1 MFCAAQKLPVPLVGI
16 LTPFWCGWQSDVAL
30 VGENLIE
37 RRAFRT
43 ENQWITS
50 QFDSVNEDLRAVDQ
64 HLQNM
69 REAMVKQ
76 AVKHG
81 EIEGLVE
88 AKLTEAFQ
96 DRDAESADD
105 LAGMRNVLT
114 VNREIVQDVLTKA
127 QENESRFVVLS
138 NRLENFEIQV
148 DAKLHQQVQQDA
160 GPQVQREL
168 RRLQEDVDLVCAR
181 LELEQKASQAFMK
194 RLDDVDVDLTLL
206 SQTNISMQERLLQLS
221 KRADGSDDSVTELRR
236 RIDTIMFDIRADVEA
251 LVRGASLVSS
261 GGGGMRPTSN
271 WNPVGMFESR
281 STPTSMHDGGLD
293 LIGRPSI
300 AEAATE
306 MQAELEA
313 DQARIDLESA
323 RQSAASEKVGTIIT
337 VVSPGPI
344 PGPPPGAP
352 AGALASKGGKGKG
365 KDAAASS
372 PLASQAVGT
381 TGTALPLPAMSVVSA
396 PPTEPAPI
404 TLSAPAAPLPQEK
417 DGGKG
422 GPAAPA
428 PKGKGEKG
436 KPTPAPAPLDDS
448 RLPAS
453 TATLPVPP
461 VSAVASI
468 APIVAIAAVAPISPA
483 VPVATPSVVPLFS
496 ADTFS
501 EDLLDIDDLLASS
514 AEEDAEPPE
523 WEKFFDDDL
532 NRDYYY
538 NQKSKQTLWEPP
550 PGFVGAS
557 FCPPAKLPSIIV
569 DLDQNPSRCAVS
581 RRTGR
586 KPRRCEILGRP
597 ARGMRLTHLPGGTF
611 YSLTRYLEQ
620 NLGDDDGGQNDSGWV
635 QFEDEMTGR
644 TYVRSTTAA

>member
-496 ADTFS
+496 ADTFG